1 MSNSTYTLD
10 SKHQFRVDNT
20 SGYTRAE
27 LAICNIVLNER
38 MAAFLDLD
46 GQDAWIETLK
56 VISER
61 TLRDFDDGKLT

>member
-27 LAICNIVLNER
+27 LAICNMVLNER
-38 MAAFLDLD
+38 MAAFRD
-46 GQDAWIETLK
+46 IEGEDEWFEALK
-56 VISER
+56 INSER